1 MNNSYTV
8 PRTKYRGKHCCA
20 FECNFAFL
28 LLLAILADLGSKL
41 KKANPM
47 YTCFCNVYYENI
59 SLFKQSYLH
68 KYVWAYVIQT
78 NEYGEIA
85 RRGSKMGIRVLW
97 QSTQGF

>member
-8 PRTKYRGKHCCA
+8 QPHTKYRGKHCCV

-28 LLLAILADLGSKL
+28 LLLAVLAGLGSKL
-41 KKANPM
+41 KKAHPTYVNLFLLCAIK
-47 YTCFCNVYYENI
+47 TFHCFNSCT
-59 SLFKQSYLH
+59 
-68 KYVWAYVIQT
+68 YVWAYVIET